1 MKGGNKTLVKLGNL
15 SFIKEAAQEM
25 TYTAFV
31 KAYKDVLKGIT
42 LDKAAKELGIKVPTK
57 KDKKED

>member
-1 MKGGNKTLVKLGNL
+1 MKGGKKTLIKLGNL

-25 TYTAFV
+25 TYNEFV
-31 KAYKDVLKGIT
+31 KAYTGVLRGIT
-42 LDKAAKELGIKVPTK
+42 IDKAAKALGIKVPTK